1 MKRLPRLP
9 LILLL
14 LTLTVLPAAH
24 LFASSAT
31 TANHSRE
38 ILVKLKPGLQLS
50 EQARL
55 VGSAVAGA
63 PGFAGLSG
71 LLHNLG
77 AYQAESLGPGSDTY
91 LVTLNHG
98 SADHWLAQQFAA
110 NPSVSFA
117 EPNYTRQLMRTPND
131 PAVSQQWA
139 LGNIQAYDAWNITT
153 GGEVRIAILD
163 TGVDSG
169 HPDLS
174 GKVLPGYNALTG
186 DGNTQDDNGHGTAV
200 AGLIAAATDN
210 GDGVAGICWGC
221 RILPI
226 KVLNNR
232 GSGND
237 ANVARGI
244 RWAVD
249 NGARVINMS
258 LGGTDDSQILRD
270 AVDYAT
276 SRNVLIVASS
286 GNERQEGNQPNYPA
300 AYPGVVAVGAT
311 GNTDV
316 VTGFSNTGDYLDLT
330 APGVGLW
337 TTLPDGRY
345 GPPNG
350 TSFASPYVSG
360 VAGLV
365 ITLRGD
371 LGTLDLE
378 CVLEASADDKG
389 PAGRDAEYG
398 WGRLNALQAVQLAQE
413 YSTCPLSEPE
423 PQFQPPPD
431 PQFQPQPQPQP
442 APADSGSAFA
452 PIPPFASTADQIYFP
467 ETQHSLRGEFK
478 RYWERNGGLTIFG
491 YPISEE
497 FLERNSDGVDHVV
510 QYFERYRFEFHA
522 ENPYPYNV
530 QLGRLGDTVLQLQ
543 GRNWFTFPKS
553 GTQSGCL
560 FFEGTGHS
568 ICEPFLS
575 YWRSSGLEFDGR
587 VGRSFPE
594 SLALFGQ
601 PLSTPQVEE
610 VAPGIFVTVQW
621 FERVRLEDHGSSG
634 VMLGLL
640 SDEIA
645 RSRGW
650 R

>member
-1 MKRLPRLP
+1 MNRLPRLP

-24 LFASSAT
+24 LFARSSTAT
-31 TANHSRE
+31 YSPRE
-38 ILVKLKPGLQLS
+38 VLLKLKPGLQLT

-55 VGSAVAGA
+55 VRQAVAGL
-63 PGFAGLSG
+63 PSVAGLNG
-71 LLHNLG
+71 LLHKLG

-91 LVTLNHG
+91 LVTLNHS
-98 SADHWLAQQFAA
+98 SADHWIAEQVAA
-110 NPSVSFA
+110 DPSVAFA

-139 LGNIQAYDAWNITT
+139 LGNIQAYDAWDTTT
-153 GGEVRIAILD
+153 GGEIRIAILD
-163 TGVDSG
+163 TGVDGG

-186 DGNTQDDNGHGTAV
+186 DGNTRDDNGHGTAV
-200 AGLIAAATDN
+200 AGLIAASADN
-210 GDGVAGICWGC
+210 GVGVAGICWGC

-226 KVLNNR
+226 KVLNNQ

-337 TTLPDGRY
+337 TTLPEGRY

-378 CVLEASADDKG
+378 CILEASADDKG

-398 WGRLNALQAVQLAQE
+398 WGRLNALRAVQLAQE
-413 YSTCPLSEPE
+413 YNSCPLSNPE
-423 PQFQPPPD
+423 PSFQPQPD
-431 PQFQPQPQPQP
+431 PQFQPQPQPDP
-442 APADSGSAFA
+442 APSNPGSAFA
-452 PIPPFASTADQIYFP
+452 PIPPFASTVEQVYFP

-478 RYWERNGGLTIFG
+478 RYWERNGGLPIFG

-497 FLERNSDGVDHVV
+497 FLERSSDGVNHVV

-522 ENPYPYNV
+522 ESPYPYNV
-530 QLGRLGDTVLQLQ
+530 QLGRLGDAVLQLQ
-543 GRNWFTFPKS
+543 GRNWFTFPK
-553 GTQSGCL
+553 GGAQSGCL
-560 FFEGTGHS
+560 FFDGTGHS

-587 VGRSFPE
+587 AGRSFSE

-601 PLSTPQVEE
+601 PLSTQQVEE
-610 VAPGIFVTVQW
+610 VAPGVFVTVQW
-621 FERVRLEDHGSSG
+621 FERVRLEDHGSGG
-634 VMLGLL
+634 VLLGLL
-640 SDEIA
+640 SDELA